1 MKNSDSSQLGVIYEN
16 IVLMKRPI
24 GGMRGDLGS
33 MMRGVIGGLDEDEY
47 EDENE
52 YEDEDDY
59 EGGSE
64 YEDEGEY
71 EDDHNPEEEDPSEIH
86 MARAELKKLREY
98 SDKLYDKIG
107 EMEGLEGWVASKIT
121 KAADYLSSVFH
132 WLDYEHGDD
141 SDCVCEHDDEG
152 EYEDEYEDE
161 DEDSE
166 TLRY

>member
-24 GGMRGDLGS
+24 GGMMGDLGS
-33 MMRGVIGGLDEDEY
+33 MMGGVMGGLDEDEY
-47 EDENE
+47 EDDDE
-52 YEDEDDY
+52 YED
-59 EGGSE
+59 G
-64 YEDEGEY
+64 DEGEY
-71 EDDHNPEEEDPSEIH
+71 DDDHNPEEEDPSEIH

-141 SDCVCEHDDEG
+141 SDCGCEHDDEV
-152 EYEDEYEDE
+152 EYEDEYDDE

>member
-24 GGMRGDLGS
+24 GGMMGNLGS
-33 MMRGVIGGLDEDEY
+33 MMGGVMSDLDEDEY
-47 EDENE
+47 EDE
-52 YEDEDDY
+52 Y

-132 WLDYEHGDD
+132 WLDYEQEGAFED
-141 SDCVCEHDDEG
+141 DDEG

-161 DEDSE
+161 DCGCNEDE
-166 TLRY
+166 ENCGRY

>member
-1 MKNSDSSQLGVIYEN
+1 
-16 IVLMKRPI
+16 MKRPI
-24 GGMRGDLGS
+24 GGMGGDLGS
-33 MMRGVIGGLDEDEY
+33 MVRGVMGGLDEDK
-47 EDENE
+47 
-52 YEDEDDY
+52 YEDEDEY
-59 EGGSE
+59 EGEAE

-86 MARAELKKLREY
+86 MARAELKKLSEY
-98 SDKLYDKIG
+98 SEKLYDKIG

-121 KAADYLSSVFH
+121 KAADYLSSVYH

-141 SDCVCEHDDEG
+141 GDCGCEHDDEG

>member
-24 GGMRGDLGS
+24 GSMGGDLGS
-33 MMRGVIGGLDEDEY
+33 MMRGVMGDL
-47 EDENE
+47 DENE
-52 YEDEDDY
+52 YEDEDEY

-141 SDCVCEHDDEG
+141 SDCGCEHDDEDECEG
-152 EYEDEYEDE
+152 EYEGE